1 MPKLPYNFAPEVAE
15 YALRQAQIK
24 TSVCGSE
31 SITKALGGGLPEASL
46 TLVVAKSG
54 FGKSN
59 YLVNS
64 CRELA
69 AIGKP
74 SLFASVEMIDD
85 VLIPRMAACFA
96 DIDIKTI
103 ERAKTSE
110 NPLYTEAFEKIMA
123 VVEGYPVKTFYP
135 QTIEEIYLQAKNDKK
150 LHGVKH
156 LIIDHFSEIQTEK
169 SFRDDLTKQ
178 RYIVQYIEKLY
189 KEEGMGVILAC
200 QFKKGMEKGGDFG
213 DRDRDEIRGPSELVT
228 KASNVIYIY
237 ETKDQWQSNEQYR
250 SFPSVATKCTLKLLK
265 ARQGWEG
272 YKEEILYDRRRFRFT
287 AKPENATQI

>member
-1 MPKLPYNFAPEVAE
+1 MPKIPYNFAPEVVE
-15 YALRQAQIK
+15 YAQRQAQIK

-59 YLVNS
+59 FLVNS

-69 AIGKP
+69 DIGKP

-96 DIDIKTI
+96 NVDIKTI
-103 ERAKTSE
+103 EKAKASE
-110 NPLYTEAFEKIMA
+110 NPLYTEAFENIMA

-169 SFRDDLTKQ
+169 AFKDDLSKQ
-178 RYIVQYIEKLY
+178 RYIVTYIEKLY
-189 KEEGMGVILAC
+189 KEEGMGVIMAC
-200 QFKKGMEKGGDFG
+200 QFKKGIERGGDYG

-237 ETKDQWQSNEQYR
+237 ETKEQWQRNEPFR
-250 SFPSVATKCTLKLLK
+250 GHPDMASTCTFKLLK

-272 YKEEILYDRRRFRFT
+272 YQEEILYDRRRFRFFE
-287 AKPENATQI
+287 KPKKPQI